1 MFEPPASGLVDV
13 EEADMSDSDTLV
25 RKLAETRATLQRMV
39 AHFGDAPSMQVPIER
54 LRKQETELLEAIV
67 KLMSDKS

>member
-25 RKLAETRATLQRMV
+25 RKLAETRATLQKMV
-39 AHFGDAPSMQVPIER
+39 AQFGDAPSMQVPIER
-54 LRKQETELLEAIV
+54 LRKQETELPEAIV
-67 KLMSDKS
+67 KLMSDTS

>member
-1 MFEPPASGLVDV
+1 
-13 EEADMSDSDTLV
+13 MSDSDTLV

>member
-25 RKLAETRATLQRMV
+25 RKLAETRATLQKMV
-39 AHFGDAPSMQVPIER
+39 AQFGDAPSMQVPIER